1 MKADFLDAHNRH
13 WKDAELLFNAKRW
26 ANADHLYGLAVECG
40 LKQLMVAL
48 GMSVD
53 STTGSPIDQKHLF
66 HADRA
71 WTCFES
77 YCSGHHNGAGYK
89 LPQKDPFFDWKISQR
104 YAHQNKFSQKNVE
117 PHRQG
122 AEVVYQLIQKAKIG
136 GLIS

>member
-1 MKADFLDAHNRH
+1 MKADFLDAHDRH

-89 LPQKDPFFDWKISQR
+89 LPQKDPFLIGKYLNVMLIKINSLR
-104 YAHQNKFSQKNVE
+104 KMSSH
-117 PHRQG
+117 
-122 AEVVYQLIQKAKIG
+122 IG
-136 GLIS
+136 RVRKLCIN